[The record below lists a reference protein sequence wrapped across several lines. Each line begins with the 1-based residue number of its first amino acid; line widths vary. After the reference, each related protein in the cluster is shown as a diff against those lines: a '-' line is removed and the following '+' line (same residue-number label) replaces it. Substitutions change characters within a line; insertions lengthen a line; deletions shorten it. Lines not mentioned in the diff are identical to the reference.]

1 MDSEYP
7 IGEERRA
14 VLTAAAEQIERGVD
28 DLDERVGLSNQQELE
43 AAEQQAES
51 GPGWEMSP

>member
-7 IGEERRA
+7 VSEERRA

-28 DLDERVGLSNQQELE
+28 DLDERVGLSNQRELE
-43 AAEQQAES
+43 AADQQAA
-51 GPGWEMSP
+51 GWGWR